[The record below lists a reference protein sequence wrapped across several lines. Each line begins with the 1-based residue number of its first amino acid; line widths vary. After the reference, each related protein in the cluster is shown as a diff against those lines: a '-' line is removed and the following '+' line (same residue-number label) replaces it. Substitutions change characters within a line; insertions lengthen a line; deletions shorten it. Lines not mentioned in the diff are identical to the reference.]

1 MLNIYNA
8 GAELPDVLPR
18 NSIVHRPYQ
27 NASAHIASGSVD
39 LVLIDPPYTDGVTD
53 ALPNH
58 KIQTKFDINHVMS
71 ESYRILKPDGFFVFF
86 GQMPTVLAWLNS
98 ATAVFRYKEH
108 ITWVKRMITSPY
120 LPLQRSKE
128 EIFIYTKGKPK
139 YYETQAR
146 YEDLKT
152 PALDVGI
159 YEMSTMKTTISDLQR
174 RVKDNAYN
182 MIYFQ
187 GVGVD
192 NSLSTLPKVEGE
204 APESFEDKVLN
215 SIEELE
221 ADIMRKTA
229 NDDAFRGARLINAK
243 RNIAD
248 KDFDAFDKA
257 QKANYAANNKKN
269 DPLTGKVYQPK
280 DFDALDKE
288 QKLEISKGDH
298 NDKTL
303 RYTSKDRVKN
313 EDFDALDKA
322 QKLQISHGKANDQ
335 WLEKKMLNASLE
347 RKENLAKED
356 NDKQK
361 PNKKSAHRY
370 RTKHWCN
377 LTNTWSF
384 LPEPIDI
391 AVAEICTVWS
401 YLPQNQTKFGANGE
415 NWKHPT
421 VKPIKLYERLLR
433 LLMPA
438 PTEDYTPLCVDFF
451 AGSGTLSAA
460 AVDCGFDFIVSELQE
475 DYFIMTA
482 ARTEKAIK
490 DKVVINPEL
499 GL

>member
-1 MLNIYNA
+1 MNIYSSST
-8 GAELPDVLPR
+8 ELPEVLPR
-18 NSIVHRPYQ
+18 NSIAHRPYQ
-27 NASAHIASGSVD
+27 NASAHIASESVD

-58 KIQTKFDINHVMS
+58 KIQTKFDINHVIS
-71 ESYRILKPDGFFVFF
+71 EAYRILKPDGFFVFF

-204 APESFEDKVLN
+204 TPESFEDKVLS

-221 ADIMRKTA
+221 ADIMRKTGT
-229 NDDAFRGARLINAK
+229 NDAWKAKKYLNAK
-243 RNIAD
+243 YNLAD
-248 KDFDAFDKA
+248 K
-257 QKANYAANNKKN
+257 
-269 DPLTGKVYQPK
+269 
-280 DFDALDKE
+280 
-288 QKLEISKGDH
+288 
-298 NDKTL
+298 
-303 RYTSKDRVKN
+303 
-313 EDFDALDKA
+313 DFDALDKA
-322 QKLQISHGKANDQ
+322 QKANRAFSDKRNDALMQ
-335 WLEKKMLNASLE
+335 GAFEKP
-347 RKENLAKED
+347 NLAKQD
-356 NDKQK
+356 NEK
-361 PNKKSAHRY
+361 PKPDKKSAHRY

-377 LTNTWSF
+377 LTNTWAF

-421 VKPIKLYERLLR
+421 VKPVKLYERLLR

-451 AGSGTLSAA
+451 AGSGTLADAS
-460 AVDCGFDFIVSELQE
+460 VKCGVDFIVSELQE
-475 DYFIMTA
+475 DYFNMTA
-482 ARTEKAIK
+482 ARTEKAVK
-490 DKVVINPEL
+490 DKIVINPEL

>member
-71 ESYRILKPDGFFVFF
+71 ESCRILKPDGFFVFF

-192 NSLSTLPKVEGE
+192 NSLSTLPKAEGE
-204 APESFEDKVLN
+204 TPESFEDKVLS
-215 SIEELE
+215 SIEELQ

-229 NDDAFRGARLINAK
+229 NNDIWKAKKLLNAN
-243 RNIAD
+243 RNVYD
-248 KDFDAFDKA
+248 K
-257 QKANYAANNKKN
+257 
-269 DPLTGKVYQPK
+269 
-280 DFDALDKE
+280 
-288 QKLEISKGDH
+288 
-298 NDKTL
+298 
-303 RYTSKDRVKN
+303 
-313 EDFDALDKA
+313 DFDALDKA
-322 QKLQISHGKANDQ
+322 QKLEISKGNH
-335 WLEKKMLNASLE
+335 
-347 RKENLAKED
+347 
-356 NDKQK
+356 NDKTLRYISKDRVKGDDDK
-361 PNKKSAHRY
+361 PKPDKKSAHRY

-377 LTNTWSF
+377 LTNTWAF
-384 LPEPIDI
+384 LPEPMDI

-433 LLMPA
+433 LLMPE
-438 PTEDYTPLCVDFF
+438 PTQDYTPLCVDFF

-460 AVDCGFDFIVSELQE
+460 AVNCGHDFIVSELQE
-475 DYFIMTA
+475 DYFNMTA

-490 DKVVINPEL
+490 DKIITSPKL
-499 GL
+499 PF

>member
-27 NASAHIASGSVD
+27 NASAHIASESVD

-58 KIQTKFDINHVMS
+58 KIQTKFDINHVIS
-71 ESYRILKPDGFFVFF
+71 EACRILKPDGFFVFF

-98 ATAVFRYKEH
+98 ATGVFRYKEH

-204 APESFEDKVLN
+204 TPESFEDKVLS

-229 NDDAFRGARLINAK
+229 NNDIWKAKKLLNAN
-243 RNIAD
+243 RNVSD
-248 KDFDAFDKA
+248 
-257 QKANYAANNKKN
+257 
-269 DPLTGKVYQPK
+269 K
-280 DFDALDKE
+280 DFDALDKA

-313 EDFDALDKA
+313 EDFDNLDKA
-322 QKLQISHGKANDQ
+322 QKANRAFSDKRNDALMQ
-335 WLEKKMLNASLE
+335 GAFEKP
-347 RKENLAKED
+347 NLAKQD
-356 NDKQK
+356 DDKPK
-361 PNKKSAHRY
+361 PDKKSAHRY

-377 LTNTWSF
+377 LTNTWAF
-384 LPEPIDI
+384 LPEPMDI

-421 VKPIKLYERLLR
+421 VKPVKLYERLLR
-433 LLMPA
+433 LLMPE
-438 PTEDYTPLCVDFF
+438 PTQDYTPLCVDFF
-451 AGSGTLSAA
+451 AGSGTLADAS
-460 AVDCGFDFIVSELQE
+460 VKCGVDFIVSELQE
-475 DYFIMTA
+475 DYFNMTV
-482 ARTEKAIK
+482 ARTEKAVK
-490 DKVVINPEL
+490 DKIVINPEL

>member
-27 NASAHIASGSVD
+27 NASAHIASESVD

-58 KIQTKFDINHVMS
+58 KIQTKFDINHVIS
-71 ESYRILKPDGFFVFF
+71 EAYRILKPDGFFVFF

-204 APESFEDKVLN
+204 TPESFEDKVLS

-221 ADIMRKTA
+221 ADIMRKTGT
-229 NDDAFRGARLINAK
+229 NDAWKAKKYLNAK
-243 RNIAD
+243 YNLAD
-248 KDFDAFDKA
+248 K
-257 QKANYAANNKKN
+257 
-269 DPLTGKVYQPK
+269 
-280 DFDALDKE
+280 
-288 QKLEISKGDH
+288 
-298 NDKTL
+298 
-303 RYTSKDRVKN
+303 
-313 EDFDALDKA
+313 DFDALDKA
-322 QKLQISHGKANDQ
+322 QKANRAFSDKRNDALMQ
-335 WLEKKMLNASLE
+335 GAFEKP
-347 RKENLAKED
+347 NLAKQD
-356 NDKQK
+356 NEK
-361 PNKKSAHRY
+361 PKPDKKSAHRY

-384 LPEPIDI
+384 IPEPIDI

-421 VKPIKLYERLLR
+421 VKPVKLYERLLR
-433 LLMPA
+433 LLMPE
-438 PTEDYTPLCVDFF
+438 PTQDYTPLCVDFF
-451 AGSGTLSAA
+451 AGSGTLADAS
-460 AVDCGFDFIVSELQE
+460 VKCGVDFIVSELQE
-475 DYFIMTA
+475 DYFNMTA
-482 ARTEKAIK
+482 ARTEKAVK
-490 DKVVINPEL
+490 DKIVINPEL

>member
-8 GAELPDVLPR
+8 GAELPDFLPR
-18 NSIVHRPYQ
+18 NSIIHSPYEDV
-27 NASAHIASGSVD
+27 SSHIASESVD
-39 LVLIDPPYTDGVTD
+39 VVLIDPPYTDGVTD

-58 KIQTKFDINHVMS
+58 KIQTKFGIGHVLS
-71 ESYRILKPDGFFVFF
+71 EAYRILKPDGFFVFF
-86 GQMPTVLAWLNS
+86 GQMPTVLAWLNA

-128 EIFIYTKGKPK
+128 EIFIYAKGKPK
-139 YYETQAR
+139 YQEVQAR

-152 PALDVGI
+152 PAIDVGI
-159 YEMSTMKTTISDLQR
+159 YELSTIKTTISDLQR

-182 MIYFQ
+182 LIYFQ
-187 GVGVD
+187 GIGVD
-192 NSLSTLPKVEGE
+192 NSLTTLPKSEGQT
-204 APESFEDKVLN
+204 PESFEDKVLS

-221 ADIMRKTA
+221 ADIMQQTA
-229 NDDAFRGARLINAK
+229 NNDIWKAKKLLNAK
-243 RNIAD
+243 RNVSD
-248 KDFDAFDKA
+248 
-257 QKANYAANNKKN
+257 
-269 DPLTGKVYQPK
+269 K
-280 DFDALDKE
+280 DFDALDKS

-303 RYTSKDRVKN
+303 RYTSKDRVKG
-313 EDFDALDKA
+313 EDDKP
-322 QKLQISHGKANDQ
+322 
-335 WLEKKMLNASLE
+335 
-347 RKENLAKED
+347 
-356 NDKQK
+356 K
-361 PNKKSAHRY
+361 PDKKSAHRY

-384 LPEPIDI
+384 LPEPMDI

-421 VKPIKLYERLLR
+421 VKPVKLYERLIK
-433 LLMPA
+433 LLTPA
-438 PTEDYTPLCVDFF
+438 PTQDYTPLCVDFF
-451 AGSGTLSAA
+451 GGSGTLPVSC
-460 AVDCGFDFIVSELQE
+460 VNCGVHYIVSELQGN
-475 DYFIMTA
+475 YFNMMA